1 MIEEVEEQEGPF
13 IVGSKHPKDDSII
26 IEELK
31 ELSGQL
37 RDSVQ
42 GNLGCYYLFDLVSNS
57 SNPKFVKCII
67 CRFFEI

>member
-1 MIEEVEEQEGPF
+1 VIEEVEEQEGPF

-42 GNLGCYYLFDLVSNS
+42 GNLGCYYLFGLV